1 VRAFR
6 RFLPRLLAELA
17 RASAMCGDVPAA
29 QSALDEAHTL
39 DNPPSRILRLWA
51 AMAEPWIAAARGA
64 SSQAVAL
71 ALRLA
76 DRARDLGLAT
86 FELSALHDALRLD
99 PTAQV
104 GPRIGHLAADGE
116 GLLPAAYAAHAQA
129 LATGD
134 GAGLD
139 QAAEQF
145 SAIGAALLAAEA
157 ATHAALAHRR
167 RGATGAALASANR
180 ARTWAERCEG
190 IRTPA
195 LRLLEA
201 PPELTPRER
210 EIAHLASRGHSS
222 KQIAAQLVI
231 SVRTVDNA
239 LHEVYGKLGI
249 NRRADLAPILG
260 APAAHASNIET
271 QSSATR
277 VTDYSRQPA
286 PHPLP

>member
-1 VRAFR
+1 
-6 RFLPRLLAELA
+6 
-17 RASAMCGDVPAA
+17 MCGDAPAA
-29 QSALDEAHTL
+29 RSALDEAHAL
-39 DNPPSRILRLWA
+39 DDPPSRILQFWA
-51 AMAEPWIAAARGA
+51 GMAEPWIAAADGA
-64 SSQAVAL
+64 SSHAAAL
-71 ALRLA
+71 SLRQA
-76 DRARDLGLAT
+76 DRAGALGLAT

-104 GPRIGHLAADGE
+104 APRIGRLAAECE
-116 GLLPAAYAAHAQA
+116 GPLPAAYAAHAHA

-139 QAAEQF
+139 QAAAQF

-167 RGATGAALASANR
+167 RGATGAALTSANR
-180 ARTWAERCEG
+180 ARTWAARCEG

-210 EIAHLASRGHSS
+210 EIAQLAAHGHSS
-222 KQIAAQLVI
+222 KEIAAQLVI

-239 LHEVYGKLGI
+239 LHEVYSKLGI

-260 APAAHASNIET
+260 EPATHPSNTET
-271 QSSATR
+271 
-277 VTDYSRQPA
+277 
-286 PHPLP
+286 